1 MITDDA
7 LMLEVKDG
15 RVERLA
21 ILFERHHLQLFNFF
35 LRLTANRPLSEDLV
49 QEVFV
54 RLLKY
59 RSTYRGQDKFVFW
72 MYRIAHN
79 VHIDHLRRRKEA
91 YALDEQFHEVASQE
105 PAVEEKLAH
114 SQETAMMS
122 RALSLL
128 PQDKKKVLVLSRF
141 QNLKYREIAELL
153 DCPIGTV
160 KALVHRAVKDLGEI
174 YARMVKETCRH
185 EV

>member
-35 LRLTANRPLSEDLV
+35 LRLTASHPLSEDLV

-59 RSTYRGQDKFVFW
+59 RATYRGQDKFIFW
-72 MYRIAHN
+72 IYRIAHN
-79 VHIDHLRRRKEA
+79 VHVDYLRRRKEA
-91 YALDEQFHEVASQE
+91 YALDEQFQEVRSGE
-105 PAVEEKLAH
+105 PPVEDRFARDQDAAL
-114 SQETAMMS
+114 MS
-122 RALSLL
+122 RALSRL

-141 QNLKYREIAELL
+141 QNMKYREIAELL
-153 DCPIGTV
+153 DCPVGTV
-160 KALVHRAVKDLGEI
+160 KALAHRAVKELGEI